1 MPLPNPDDSLL
12 LIRCPSC
19 GQRFKVGED
28 LRERTVECGGCEH
41 RFRINDDVIVR
52 SRKFYPGERHNSGL
66 NRFQRVPLAGGGG
79 GGGEMAGK
87 DMVRY
92 AKIPDPAVLEPA
104 SPQRI
109 IAGMVGASGIV
120 LMALLLMFGNDR
132 GGILDGMGLSN
143 RLLMGGFTAML
154 GIVMLVYA
162 NPRARIKAL
171 LVGGLMSAGLLT
183 VPFFFGGG
191 PVVSKDAV
199 GTSRMP
205 EGEPVTKDPAVAS
218 EEKLIA
224 SLRNKIG
231 TGPLDSEIERLANEH
246 SGKRAIGIWLRGMSE
261 SNRYLVRDYIMRV
274 THADP
279 SSHFYPRDG
288 GDFLMVVTGVTC
300 SLQEMGKF
308 TDPLGN
314 TEKIYPELSI
324 IEVKVRNENFVEG
337 SIDKLSNKDDP
348 AFYDLNKRELE
359 SIDLPRVERAVQR
372 LAEAEP
378 KLYRADITRKLIE
391 MLGDSA
397 VTFKANICKALAVWS
412 ETPGPAGDAALAE
425 VRRRVA
431 SDQEIQ
437 PEILELIVKEK
448 RTEVIPIIDGL
459 WSRNPTAWESI
470 YAEVGPPAEST
481 MIRRFPETEGIIRHS
496 AVRILGKVGG
506 TDSLPVLKAAE
517 AGADAE
523 LKVLL
528 SQAEKSIESRIAE

>member
-1 MPLPNPDDSLL
+1 MALPNPEDSLL

-79 GGGEMAGK
+79 GEVAGQ
-87 DMVRY
+87 DSIRY

-109 IAGMVGASGIV
+109 IAGIVGASGIV
-120 LMALLLMFGNDR
+120 MMALLLMFGDDR

-154 GIVMLVYA
+154 GIGMLVYA

-171 LVGGLMSAGLLT
+171 LVGGLMSAGMLT
-183 VPFFFGGG
+183 VPFFFGDG
-191 PVVSKDAV
+191 PIVSKDAV
-199 GTSRMP
+199 GKSEMP
-205 EGEPVTKDPAVAS
+205 EGDGLTRDPAVAN

-231 TGPLDSEIERLANEH
+231 TGPLDSEIERLAKEQ
-246 SGKRAIGIWLRGMSE
+246 SGKRAVGIWLRGMSE

-274 THADP
+274 TRADP
-279 SSHFYPRDG
+279 SSHFYPRDD
-288 GDFLMVVTGVTC
+288 GDYLMVVTGVRC

-308 TDPLGN
+308 TGPLGN
-314 TEKIYPELSI
+314 TEKVYPELSI

-337 SIDKLSNKDDP
+337 SIDKLSNKEDP

-391 MLGDSA
+391 LLGDSS

-437 PEILELIVKEK
+437 PEMLALLVKEG
-448 RTEVIPIIDGL
+448 RTEVVPIIDEL
-459 WSRNPTAWESI
+459 WSKNPTSWEAI

-481 MIRRFPETEGIIRHS
+481 LIQRFRQTEGIIRHS
-496 AVRILGKVGG
+496 AVRILGQVGG
-506 TDSLPVLKAAE
+506 ADSLPVLKTAE

-528 SQAEKSIESRIAE
+528 SQAEKSIQSRIGE